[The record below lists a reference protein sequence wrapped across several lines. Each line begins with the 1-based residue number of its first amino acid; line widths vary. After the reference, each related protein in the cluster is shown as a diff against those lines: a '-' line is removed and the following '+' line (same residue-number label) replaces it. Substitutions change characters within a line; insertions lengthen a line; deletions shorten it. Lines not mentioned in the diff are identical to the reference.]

1 MIWTREL
8 LTEGTNAFAAS
19 LREEVLDCALGELID
34 LADRSRGRLCRRHLL
49 TEIRALEARGQISMT
64 EGQDPAEF
72 ALGASVTSRGECVA
86 RIRQA

>member
-1 MIWTREL
+1 MEL

-64 EGQDPAEF
+64 EDRDLCEF
-72 ALGASVTSRGECVA
+72 ALGASVTSRGEFVT
-86 RIRQA
+86 RIRTA